1 MLLKNNEL
9 FLMLKNIFVLLNIFV
24 KIVILFQGSLINRKF
39 KIAVFILNSFFF
51 FLCKQI
57 NFDNFNAFLLNKSI
71 NLFYKNL
78 IDTIL
83 LNGCVF
89 NTKSHKKF

>member
-39 KIAVFILNSFFF
+39 KIAVFILNSFLFF
-51 FLCKQI
+51 ILCKSR
-57 NFDNFNAFLLNKSI
+57 SI
-71 NLFYKNL
+71 L
-78 IDTIL
+78 IIFMHS
-83 LNGCVF
+83 C
-89 NTKSHKKF
+89 